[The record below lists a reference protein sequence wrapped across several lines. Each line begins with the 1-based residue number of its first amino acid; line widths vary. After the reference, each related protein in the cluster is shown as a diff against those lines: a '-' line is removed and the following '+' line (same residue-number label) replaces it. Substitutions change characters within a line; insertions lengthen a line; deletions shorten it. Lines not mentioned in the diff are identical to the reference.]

1 MRRFKKI
8 KNNFIYLF
16 IRLIIFTF
24 NLPPRPVAI
33 WMGTGLGYLASII
46 FRHDSQKADSHLR
59 LAFGDKLD
67 AKERKKIIRK
77 MFANFGKNGADVIR
91 LRKYYDREI
100 RGLVKIEGLEHFDKA
115 YRRGKGVIAVTG
127 HLGNFELMA
136 IHLANS
142 GYKVGAIAR
151 ELYDKRLNN
160 LLENNREALN
170 VRMVD
175 TRESPRKIVRLLKEG
190 YTIAVLID
198 TDSMRV
204 RSIFVPAFG
213 HLSNTPVGQSILGL
227 RTGAAFVPMACVRVG
242 NKYKL
247 IIKPEVVINR
257 TDDFDKD
264 MYNVTK
270 RCTEELEQIIT
281 EYKDQWIWIHNR
293 WLTRPEKPI
302 N

>member
-1 MRRFKKI
+1 MRPFKKI

-16 IRLIIFTF
+16 IRLIIFAF
-24 NLPPRPVAI
+24 NLPPRRVAI
-33 WMGTGLGYLASII
+33 WMGAGLGYLAAII
-46 FRHDSQKADSHLR
+46 FSKDFQKADSNLQ

-67 AKERKKIIRK
+67 TKERKRIIRG
-77 MFANFGKNGADVIR
+77 MFANFGRNGTDVIR
-91 LRKYYDREI
+91 LKKYYDREI
-100 RGLVKIEGLEHFDKA
+100 RELVEIEGLEHYDKA
-115 YRRGKGVIAVTG
+115 YRRGKGVLAVTG

-142 GYKVGAIAR
+142 GYKMGAIAR
-151 ELYDKRLNN
+151 ELYDKRLND
-160 LLENNREALN
+160 LLENNREALK

-175 TRESPRKIVRLLKEG
+175 TKESPRKIVRLLKEG

-213 HLSNTPVGQSILGL
+213 RLSNTPVGQSILGL

-242 NKYKL
+242 NRYKL
-247 IIKPEVVINR
+247 IIKPEIIIDR

-264 MYNVTK
+264 LYNVTK
-270 RCTEELEQIIT
+270 RCTEELENIIN